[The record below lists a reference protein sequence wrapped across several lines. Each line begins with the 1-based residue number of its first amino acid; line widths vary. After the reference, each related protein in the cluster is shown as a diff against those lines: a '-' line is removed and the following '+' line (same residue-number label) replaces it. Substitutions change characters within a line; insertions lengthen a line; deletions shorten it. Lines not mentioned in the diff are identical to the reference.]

1 MGRHRLAGRGR
12 APGRASL
19 IDVFERFYSAAPDG
33 VVNDRWGGVH
43 ADFRTSE
50 YEHDRAH
57 ESAAAWENCRGIGY
71 SFGYNRL
78 EGAEHLL
85 GVDAA
90 IRLFVDVVSRG
101 GNLLLNVGPT
111 ASGTLPP
118 PQEATLR
125 GLGTWNARHA
135 DAIFGSRPLDGAPSS
150 DDPWVRWTRT
160 GDRANAFVDAV
171 GHVEIACPP
180 GVDPSSA
187 VTMTDAPV
195 AVERRGDRLI
205 ADLPAAAV
213 AGPVVV
219 RFLLT

>member
-1 MGRHRLAGRGR
+1 MGGLQTLNGSWG
-12 APGRASL
+12 
-19 IDVFERFYSAAPDG
+19 Y
-33 VVNDRWGGVH
+33 DRDNLDWKSPETLVKM
-43 ADFRTSE
+43 
-50 YEHDRAH
+50 
-57 ESAAAWENCRGIGY
+57 
-71 SFGYNRL
+71 L
-78 EGAEHLL
+78 
-85 GVDAA
+85 VDS
-90 IRLFVDVVSRG
+90 VSKD

-111 ASGTLPP
+111 ASGILPP
-118 PQEATLR
+118 PQAATLR
-125 GLGTWNARHA
+125 ALGAWNARHG
-135 DAIFGSRPLDGAPSS
+135 DAVFGSRPLDGAPSS

-195 AVERRGDRLI
+195 VVERRGDRLI

-213 AGPVVV
+213 AGPAVV